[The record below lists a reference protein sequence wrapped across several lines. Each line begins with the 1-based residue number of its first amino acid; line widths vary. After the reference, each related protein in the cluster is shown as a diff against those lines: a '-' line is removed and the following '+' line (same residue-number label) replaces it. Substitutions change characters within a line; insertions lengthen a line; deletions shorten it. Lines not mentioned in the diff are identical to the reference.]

1 MVSVVAGGAAQ
12 GAPEQLPAG
21 RRVRD
26 VLGTLFPAPVRP
38 GPRSL
43 GWRVA
48 AVALQVTAV
57 ALGTWLLLL
66 RIPGVP
72 PWDSLYF
79 DDFGTFYTRALN
91 DPWQLFTPAHG
102 YVQVIPHVAAQLAP
116 YVPLNQVPVVFAVFG
131 TLTASACA
139 LYVFHASAGHI
150 RSVWLRAVLGMAVV
164 LLPIAPLEIADNTL
178 GTPWYMILA
187 LFWAVLWR
195 PRTGAGMAVTAILA
209 FAAAAS
215 TSVGLLY
222 APLLA
227 MRLYVLRRPRDHA
240 VTAGW
245 LAGCLAQIP
254 AIVWTYDGGHS
265 PLNKPSL
272 TGRSPSFYA
281 HDDVLPSLGWHLSWW
296 LQSFAGRNGATV
308 IVAVALAVAFAAI
321 LITQPQNR
329 LFVVTALAFG
339 FGVTMFLTALLG
351 YPSTSPPVMPDFEW
365 GSRYTALPIF
375 LIEAAI
381 IVGADG
387 ALRQWGRKRSHATI
401 ATRDERQRAKS
412 AGRTA
417 GAARPAS
424 ALVTGTVATALIAVI
439 VGSWVPDFRYPN
451 AARARYATGQ
461 WETVVTQWH
470 LDCAISWSRVIT
482 VRVMPAVTPQT
493 IPCSRLRF

>member
-1 MVSVVAGGAAQ
+1 
-12 GAPEQLPAG
+12 
-21 RRVRD
+21 
-26 VLGTLFPAPVRP
+26 VLGTLFPEPAWP
-38 GPRSL
+38 GPRPL
-43 GWRVA
+43 GWRLA
-48 AVALQVTAV
+48 GAALQVAAV
-57 ALGTWLLLL
+57 ALGTWLMLL

-79 DDFGTFYTRALN
+79 DDFGTFFTRALN

-102 YVQVIPHVAAQLAP
+102 YVQVVPHVAAQLAP

-131 TLTASACA
+131 ALTATACA

-150 RSVWLRAVLGMAVV
+150 RSVWLRALLGAAVV

-245 LAGCLAQIP
+245 LAGCLAQVP

-272 TGRSPSFYA
+272 TGRSPAFYA
-281 HDDVLPSLGWHLSWW
+281 HNDVLPSLGWHLSWW
-296 LQSFAGRNGATV
+296 LQSFAGRDGATV
-308 IVAVALAVAFAAI
+308 IVAVVLAVAFGAI

-339 FGVTMFLTALLG
+339 FGVTMFLTALLP

-365 GSRYTALPIF
+365 GARYTALPVF
-375 LIEAAI
+375 LIEAGI

-387 ALRQWGRKRSHATI
+387 ALRQWWPMRSLSAVG
-401 ATRDERQRAKS
+401 TRGERQRAKPD
-412 AGRTA
+412 GRTQA
-417 GAARPAS
+417 AARPVS
-424 ALVTGTVATALIAVI
+424 ALMTATVAMALIAVI
-439 VGSWVPDFRYPN
+439 AGSWVPDFRYAN
-451 AARARYATGQ
+451 AARAAYATKQ
-461 WETVVTQWH
+461 WETVVTQWR
-470 LDCAISWSRVIT
+470 LDCAVSWSRVIT
-482 VRVMPAVTPQT
+482 VRVMPAIPIPQT
-493 IPCSRLRF
+493 IPCARLRF